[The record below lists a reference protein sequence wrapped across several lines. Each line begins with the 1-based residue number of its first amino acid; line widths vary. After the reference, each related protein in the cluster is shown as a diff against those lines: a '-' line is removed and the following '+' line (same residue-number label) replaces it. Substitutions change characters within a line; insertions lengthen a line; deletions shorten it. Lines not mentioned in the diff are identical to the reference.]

1 MAGFPRQGARSA
13 SPRRR
18 LRWRQPVRA
27 ATGAVVVVGL
37 VITGVLVVVT
47 YRGHQRTQ
55 GTLLD
60 LQTTLIADAGEAED
74 QLYVEYHLGGAASLA
89 AATGGDAAMFRQA
102 MSSVVGGANPF

>member
-13 SPRRR
+13 GTGRR
-18 LRWRQPVRA
+18 LRWRRPLRA
-27 ATGAVVVVGL
+27 ATGVVVVVGF

-74 QLYVEYHLGGAASLA
+74 QLYVEDHLGGAATLA
-89 AATGGDAAMFRQA
+89 AATDGDAAMFKQA
-102 MSSVVGGANPF
+102 MS